1 MQLHDTLIDLLADVR
16 SSARHIR
23 FIDGEKEE
31 SVVSYASLWD
41 RAVTLLGALQARGMQ
56 AGDELI
62 IFSRSNESFVIA
74 FWAAILGGIVPVP
87 VAVGISDEHRFK
99 LFRILM

>member
-56 AGDELI
+56 PVERELCD
-62 IFSRSNESFVIA
+62 RV
-74 FWAAILGGIVPVP
+74 LGGHTRRNRP
-87 VAVGISDEHRFK
+87 GSRRGRHQ
-99 LFRILM
+99 